1 MSTAKKKPVKTG
13 LMQRLVTQ
21 IRRSGKSLKDAKAIA
36 AFKMR
41 KAGNL
46 GKGSKLTSKGKKRQA
61 MGAAGRAKSRAAKK
75 HGRKASEFKYSA
87 TANRATMK
95 KPTQNSKNASKQGRD
110 PKKQIGT
117 HRYKGEK
124 K

>member
-1 MSTAKKKPVKTG
+1 MAKKPVKTG
-13 LMQRLVTQ
+13 LMKRLITQ
-21 IRRSGKSLKDAKAIA
+21 LRRDGKSAKDAGAIA

-41 KAGNL
+41 QAGNL
-46 GKGSKLTSKGKKRQA
+46 DKSNKLTSKGKERQG

-95 KPTQNSKNASKQGRD
+95 SPSQKSKNASKQGRD
-110 PKKQIGT
+110 PKKQVGT
-117 HRYKGEK
+117 RKHKGEK
-124 K
+124 

>member
-1 MSTAKKKPVKTG
+1 MSKPKKKKIKTS
-13 LMQRLVTQ
+13 LMKRLITQ
-21 IRRSGKSLKDAKAIA
+21 IRRTGKSAKDAAAIA

-46 GKGSKLTSKGKKRQA
+46 DKNNKLTSKGKKRQA

-75 HGRKASEFKYSA
+75 HGKKAGEFKYSA
-87 TANRATMK
+87 TANRATMR
-95 KPTQNSKNASKQGRD
+95 KPTQSSRNASKQGRD
-110 PKKQIGT
+110 PKKQVGT
-117 HRYKGEK
+117 HRHKGEK

>member
-1 MSTAKKKPVKTG
+1 MKKKPVKAS
-13 LMQRLVTQ
+13 LMKRLITQ
-21 IRRSGKSLKDAKAIA
+21 LRRDGKSPEAAGAIA

-46 GKGSKLTSKGKKRQA
+46 GKGNKLTAKGKKREQL
-61 MGAAGRAKSRAAKK
+61 GAAGRAKSRAAKK
-75 HGRKASEFKYSA
+75 HGRKPSEYKYSA

-95 KPTQNSKNASKQGRD
+95 KPTQASKNASKQGRD

-117 HRYKGEK
+117 WKHKGEK
-124 K
+124 KK